1 MLQSKKVIYQQ
12 GYVFMDL
19 KVYKIYKFV
28 NLEMLFFF
36 IQKLDNILRD
46 LNKLQEFPFIFKFKF
61 TNLIF

>member
-1 MLQSKKVIYQQ
+1 MLQSKKVICQQ

-46 LNKLQEFPFIFKFKF
+46 LNKLQEYLFIFKFKF